1 MEPGFKALDF
11 FLLRTPR
18 LPSSVIHKL
27 NGLDSKE
34 AAWDYVNELLSDPEI
49 LDAIYFAS
57 EDLFHEVTNHHGSEY
72 TSSKSKLLASLYKYV
87 NRMAGRSTPYGKFA
101 GVAVGEVGEVQT
113 CLELSGEYVQS
124 YRPDMAYISYLIGMV
139 SQERP
144 VQDQLTYYS
153 NNTLC
158 EGYDRYH

>member
-1 MEPGFKALDF
+1 MGVDMEPGFKALDF

-18 LPSSVIHKL
+18 LPSSGIHKL

-72 TSSKSKLLASLYKYV
+72 TSSKSMSAISACRNLRKILLCQGIRTIFPFTAFTMMLTSGRRSRPLRNPRCRSPCSLWQATATNLK
-87 NRMAGRSTPYGKFA
+87 
-101 GVAVGEVGEVQT
+101 
-113 CLELSGEYVQS
+113 C
-124 YRPDMAYISYLIGMV
+124 
-139 SQERP
+139 
-144 VQDQLTYYS
+144 
-153 NNTLC
+153 
-158 EGYDRYH
+158 